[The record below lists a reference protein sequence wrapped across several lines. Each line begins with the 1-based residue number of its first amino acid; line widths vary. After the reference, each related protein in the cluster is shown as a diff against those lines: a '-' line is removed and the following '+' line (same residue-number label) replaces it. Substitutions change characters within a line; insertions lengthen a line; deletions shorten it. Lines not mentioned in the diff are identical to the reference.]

1 MDELNGSGNGSEN
14 VHTCILFVIIYIIA
28 TVNMKK
34 LKKMGKKRSRNKNS
48 SLLLVH
54 TVRTVRAH
62 SKCLFCSNCC
72 LMSEILNRLH
82 KLY

>member
-1 MDELNGSGNGSEN
+1 MDEIIGSGSGSEN
-14 VHTCILFVIIYIIA
+14 VLICILFVIIYIIA

-54 TVRTVRAH
+54 TVRTTCTIEMFILFKLFFNVRDNKWAA
-62 SKCLFCSNCC
+62 
-72 LMSEILNRLH
+72 
-82 KLY
+82 